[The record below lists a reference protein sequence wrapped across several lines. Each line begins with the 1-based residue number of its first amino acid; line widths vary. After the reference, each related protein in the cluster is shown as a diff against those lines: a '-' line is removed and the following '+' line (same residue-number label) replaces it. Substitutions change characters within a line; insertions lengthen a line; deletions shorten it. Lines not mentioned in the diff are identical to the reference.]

1 VSSAT
6 LSGLGGGAYSCV
18 VTDSY
23 GCSTSASANVS
34 EPAAWSVS
42 AAVTPAIWGTDGA
55 IDLSVN
61 GATGPYTYSWSNNA
75 TTEDLNNLDGDDY
88 IVTITDASGCTYTD
102 TITVES
108 LVGLDA
114 QELAQTV
121 VYPNPSRGNVF
132 VVGAAV
138 EQIVMYNQMGQAV
151 AIEVQTLGN
160 GAFEVLTN
168 NVATGSYILE
178 LRGAQ
183 DITRKALQ
191 IIK

>member
-1 VSSAT
+1 M
-6 LSGLGGGAYSCV
+6 
-18 VTDSY
+18 
-23 GCSTSASANVS
+23 
-34 EPAAWSVS
+34 
-42 AAVTPAIWGTDGA
+42 
-55 IDLSVN
+55 
-61 GATGPYTYSWSNNA
+61 
-75 TTEDLNNLDGDDY
+75 
-88 IVTITDASGCTYTD
+88 
-102 TITVES
+102 
-108 LVGLDA
+108 
-114 QELAQTV
+114 
-121 VYPNPSRGNVF
+121 F

-160 GAFEVLTN
+160 GVFEVITN